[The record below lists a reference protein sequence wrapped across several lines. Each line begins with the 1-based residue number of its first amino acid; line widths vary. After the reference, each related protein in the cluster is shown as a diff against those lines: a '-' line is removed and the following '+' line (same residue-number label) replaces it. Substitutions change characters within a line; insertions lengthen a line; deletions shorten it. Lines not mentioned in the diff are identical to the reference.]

1 MLDTAPHTTTHLSP
15 PPQPKRAKPGGG
27 LKLAGLIALIVAAII
42 VVLGLMSRLKSEHD
56 LKTWTADQA
65 IPTVTLAKVVGGS
78 ASTLVL
84 PGSVQ
89 PFSSASI
96 HARVPGYLKKWY
108 VDIGANVKEGQLLA
122 EIDTPDLDQQVTQAR
137 ADLVTAQANQKLSES
152 TSKRWTDLLASDAV
166 SHQEADEKAGDLAAR
181 QSLSNAAKANLDR
194 LLALES
200 FKRITAPFAGVV
212 ITRST
217 DVGALIGLDTALF
230 TVADQHRMRIYVRV
244 PQTSS
249 SLIHAGQT
257 AELTAPE
264 YPGQVFNAVV
274 ASDARAV
281 DAQTGGLL
289 TELQIDN
296 ASGMLKAGE
305 YVQVSFNLP
314 AVKGQ
319 GIVVPSTA
327 LLYRDNGP
335 AVVLLSPD
343 NTVTVHP
350 VKIAQDLGANIEI
363 ASGLSPQDKVA
374 DNPPENIA
382 TGDKV
387 QIASPNAQPKAANA
401 KG

>member
-1 MLDTAPHTTTHLSP
+1 MLDTAPHDTVHVTQ
-15 PPQPKRAKPGGG
+15 PPQYKRGKPSGG
-27 LKLAGLIALIVAAII
+27 LKLAGLIAVIVALII
-42 VVLGLMSRLKSEHD
+42 VVLGLMARLKSDHE
-56 LKTWTADQA
+56 LKTWTAGQA
-65 IPTVTLAKVVGGS
+65 VPTITLAKVTGGG
-78 ASTLVL
+78 ATTLVL

-89 PFSSASI
+89 PFSLASI

-108 VDIGANVKEGQLLA
+108 VDIGANVKDGQLLA

-137 ADLVTAQANQKLSES
+137 ANLATAQANQTLSAS
-152 TSKRWTDLLASDAV
+152 TSKRWADLLASDAV

-181 QSLSNAAKANLDR
+181 QSLTNAAKADLDR
-194 LLALES
+194 LLALEG

-212 ITRST
+212 TTRST

-230 TVADQHRMRIYVRV
+230 NVADQHRMRIYVRV

-249 SLIHAGQT
+249 SLVHAGQT
-257 AELTAPE
+257 AQLTAPE
-264 YPGQVFNAVV
+264 YPGQVFTAVV

-281 DAQTGGLL
+281 DAQSGGLL

-314 AVKGQ
+314 AVAGQ
-319 GIVVPSTA
+319 GVTVPSTA

-335 AVVLLSPD
+335 AVALVGPD
-343 NTVTVHP
+343 NKVTIHP
-350 VKIAQDLGANIEI
+350 VKIAHDLGANIEI
-363 ASGLSPQDKVA
+363 ASGVTPQDKIA

-382 TGDKV
+382 TGDTVK
-387 QIASPNAQPKAANA
+387 IASPKAANA

>member
-1 MLDTAPHTTTHLSP
+1 MLDTSPHDTTHLTH
-15 PPQPKRAKPGGG
+15 PPQYKRGKPGGG
-27 LKLAGLIALIVAAII
+27 LKVAGMIAVIVALAI

-65 IPTVTLAKVVGGS
+65 VPTITLAKVAGGG
-78 ASTLVL
+78 ATTLVL

-108 VDIGANVKEGQLLA
+108 VDIGANVKDGQLLA

-137 ADLVTAQANQKLSES
+137 ANLATAQANQKLSES
-152 TSKRWTDLLASDAV
+152 TSKRWADLLASDAV
-166 SHQEADEKAGDLAAR
+166 SRQEADEKAGDLSAR
-181 QSLSNAAKANLDR
+181 QSLSNAAKADLDR
-194 LLALES
+194 LLALEN
-200 FKRITAPFAGVV
+200 FKRITSPFGGVV
-212 ITRST
+212 TTRTT

-230 TVADQHRMRIYVRV
+230 TVADQHRMRVYVRV

-249 SLIHAGQT
+249 AMVHAGQT
-257 AELTAPE
+257 AQLTAPE
-264 YPGQVFNAVV
+264 YPGQVFTAVV

-281 DAQTGGLL
+281 DAQNGGLL

-314 AVKGQ
+314 ATGQ
-319 GIVVPSTA
+319 GVVVPSTA

-335 AVVLLSPD
+335 AVVLIGPD
-343 NTVTVHP
+343 NKATIHP
-350 VKIAQDLGANIEI
+350 VKIAHDLGANIEI
-363 ASGLSPQDKVA
+363 ASGLTPQDKVA

-382 TGDKV
+382 TGDVVK
-387 QIASPNAQPKAANA
+387 IASPNAQPKASNA